1 MQKRPNSLSSV
12 VDFGYDK
19 DNVAVTKSIAVG
31 ACPPALSGRK
41 LKWLAG
47 VLVPLSVPHTIEGQ
61 TFSNN
66 STREFHRD
74 AEEQLNVSRSQVA
87 KNKISVTIQLIEL
100 DMASEA
106 RFQRS
111 MAGIPYFA
119 QGLVHFRRLQ
129 RRKDEEATAR
139 LSSGEAIA
147 SVKIAGYVPVGITNA
162 SEDVKKTAAALNLP
176 YFIGT
181 RLPQERQK
189 AALEE
194 EEVSAAS
201 SATAFVEEE
210 KAGPTTSAHT
220 AAEPLAPMVVTH
232 SVRSGQQ
239 IFAQNRS
246 LVVLGN
252 VSSGAEVMAD
262 EDVVVLG
269 ALKGRAL
276 AGIGGN
282 VHARIVCQS
291 FDAELISI
299 AHCFT
304 TCDDLEQDET
314 GSLQLHKPTAISL
327 QDDRLHFES
336 STV

>member
-1 MQKRPNSLSSV
+1 MQR
-12 VDFGYDK
+12 
-19 DNVAVTKSIAVG
+19 AVLTTRSRAFSQQ
-31 ACPPALSGRK
+31 ALRRWEEASSGRR
-41 LKWLAG
+41 A
-47 VLVPLSVPHTIEGQ
+47 
-61 TFSNN
+61 
-66 STREFHRD
+66 ST
-74 AEEQLNVSRSQVA
+74 VKPS
-87 KNKISVTIQLIEL
+87 ISKALEL
-100 DMASEA
+100 DGRSYLLPTLTLSKVNGSKEPKDAKDTQF
-106 RFQRS
+106 FQTR
-111 MAGIPYFA
+111 ANRPTPVV
-119 QGLVHFRRLQ
+119 LDLQ
-129 RRKDEEATAR
+129 QV
-139 LSSGEAIA
+139 SSDGSPHSQSIKKHELRNEILQLQE
-147 SVKIAGYVPVGITNA
+147 AGYVPVGITNA
-162 SEDVKKTAAALNLP
+162 SEDVKKAAAALNLP

-181 RLPQERQK
+181 RLHLEQQK
-189 AALEE
+189 AR
-194 EEVSAAS
+194 
-201 SATAFVEEE
+201 
-210 KAGPTTSAHT
+210 TT
-220 AAEPLAPMVVTH
+220 AEPLPPMVVTH

-269 ALKGRAL
+269 SLKGRAL

-282 VHARIVCQS
+282 VRARIVCQS

-336 STV
+336 SSV

>member
-1 MQKRPNSLSSV
+1 MQ
-12 VDFGYDK
+12 G
-19 DNVAVTKSIAVG
+19 AVLTTRRRAFSQQ
-31 ACPPALSGRK
+31 ALRRFEEVSNGRR
-41 LKWLAG
+41 A
-47 VLVPLSVPHTIEGQ
+47 
-61 TFSNN
+61 
-66 STREFHRD
+66 STVKPSTSK
-74 AEEQLNVSRSQVA
+74 AL
-87 KNKISVTIQLIEL
+87 EL
-100 DMASEA
+100 DGRSVIQRAKDSPLFQARAS
-106 RFQRS
+106 R
-111 MAGIPYFA
+111 PTPVV
-119 QGLVHFRRLQ
+119 LDLQ
-129 RRKDEEATAR
+129 QV
-139 LSSGEAIA
+139 SSDGSPHSQSIKKHELRNEILQLQE
-147 SVKIAGYVPVGITNA
+147 AGYMPVGITNA
-162 SEDVKKTAAALNLP
+162 SEDVKKAAAALNLP

-181 RLPQERQK
+181 RLHLHQQK
-189 AALEE
+189 AAVAVVEE
-194 EEVSAAS
+194 EQTVELP
-201 SATAFVEEE
+201 ATSNDATFVAEE
-210 KAGPTTSAHT
+210 KAGASV
-220 AAEPLAPMVVTH
+220 AAQPLPPMVVSH
-232 SVRSGQQ
+232 S
-239 IFAQNRS
+239 NRS

-282 VHARIVCQS
+282 VRARIVCQS

>member
-1 MQKRPNSLSSV
+1 MQ
-12 VDFGYDK
+12 G
-19 DNVAVTKSIAVG
+19 AVLTTRRRAFSQQ
-31 ACPPALSGRK
+31 ALRRLEEVSNGRR
-41 LKWLAG
+41 A
-47 VLVPLSVPHTIEGQ
+47 
-61 TFSNN
+61 
-66 STREFHRD
+66 ST
-74 AEEQLNVSRSQVA
+74 VKPSTA
-87 KNKISVTIQLIEL
+87 KALEL
-100 DMASEA
+100 DGRSYLLPTLTLSKVSSKETKDSQLFQA
-106 RFQRS
+106 RANR
-111 MAGIPYFA
+111 PTPVV
-119 QGLVHFRRLQ
+119 LDLQ
-129 RRKDEEATAR
+129 QV
-139 LSSGEAIA
+139 SSDGSPHSQSIKKHELRNEILQLQE
-147 SVKIAGYVPVGITNA
+147 AGYMPVGITNA
-162 SEDVKKTAAALNLP
+162 SEDVKKAAAALNLP

-181 RLPQERQK
+181 RLHLQQQPET
-189 AALEE
+189 
-194 EEVSAAS
+194 
-201 SATAFVEEE
+201 AT
-210 KAGPTTSAHT
+210 
-220 AAEPLAPMVVTH
+220 EPFAPMVVSH

-246 LVVLGN
+246 LIVLGS

-282 VHARIVCQS
+282 VRARIVCQS

-304 TCDDLEQDET
+304 TCDALDKDET

>member
-1 MQKRPNSLSSV
+1 MQ
-12 VDFGYDK
+12 G
-19 DNVAVTKSIAVG
+19 AVLTTRRRAFSQQ
-31 ACPPALSGRK
+31 ALRRFEEVSNGRR
-41 LKWLAG
+41 A
-47 VLVPLSVPHTIEGQ
+47 
-61 TFSNN
+61 
-66 STREFHRD
+66 STVKPSTSK
-74 AEEQLNVSRSQVA
+74 AL
-87 KNKISVTIQLIEL
+87 EL
-100 DMASEA
+100 DGRSYLLPTLTLSKVSSKETKDSPLFQARAS
-106 RFQRS
+106 R
-111 MAGIPYFA
+111 PTPVV
-119 QGLVHFRRLQ
+119 LDLQ
-129 RRKDEEATAR
+129 QV
-139 LSSGEAIA
+139 SSDGSPHSQSIKKHELRNEILQLQE
-147 SVKIAGYVPVGITNA
+147 AGYMPVGITNA
-162 SEDVKKTAAALNLP
+162 SEDVKKAAAALNLP

-181 RLPQERQK
+181 RLHLHQQK
-189 AALEE
+189 AAVAVVEE
-194 EEVSAAS
+194 EQTVELP
-201 SATAFVEEE
+201 ATSNDATFVAEE
-210 KAGPTTSAHT
+210 KAGASV
-220 AAEPLAPMVVTH
+220 AAQPLPPMVVSH

-282 VHARIVCQS
+282 VRARIVCQS

>member
-1 MQKRPNSLSSV
+1 MQ
-12 VDFGYDK
+12 G
-19 DNVAVTKSIAVG
+19 AVLTTRRRAFSQQ
-31 ACPPALSGRK
+31 ALRRLEEVSNGRR
-41 LKWLAG
+41 A
-47 VLVPLSVPHTIEGQ
+47 
-61 TFSNN
+61 
-66 STREFHRD
+66 STVKPSTSK
-74 AEEQLNVSRSQVA
+74 AL
-87 KNKISVTIQLIEL
+87 EL
-100 DMASEA
+100 DGRSYLLPTLTLSKVSSKEA
-106 RFQRS
+106 KDSQLFQARANRS
-111 MAGIPYFA
+111 TPVV
-119 QGLVHFRRLQ
+119 LDLQ
-129 RRKDEEATAR
+129 QV
-139 LSSGEAIA
+139 SSDGSPHSQSIKKHELRNEIMQLQE
-147 SVKIAGYVPVGITNA
+147 AGYMPVGITNA
-162 SEDVKKTAAALNLP
+162 SEDVKKAAAALNLP

-181 RLPQERQK
+181 RLHSQQK
-189 AALEE
+189 AVVATVEE
-194 EEVSAAS
+194 KADEVPTTSNN
-201 SATAFVEEE
+201 TFVEEE
-210 KAGPTTSAHT
+210 KSGVSVAAQTSA
-220 AAEPLAPMVVTH
+220 ESLPPMVVSH

-262 EDVVVLG
+262 DDVVVLG

-282 VHARIVCQS
+282 VRARIVCQS

-304 TCDDLEQDET
+304 TCDDLGQDET

>member
-1 MQKRPNSLSSV
+1 
-12 VDFGYDK
+12 
-19 DNVAVTKSIAVG
+19 
-31 ACPPALSGRK
+31 
-41 LKWLAG
+41 
-47 VLVPLSVPHTIEGQ
+47 
-61 TFSNN
+61 
-66 STREFHRD
+66 
-74 AEEQLNVSRSQVA
+74 
-87 KNKISVTIQLIEL
+87 
-100 DMASEA
+100 
-106 RFQRS
+106 
-111 MAGIPYFA
+111 
-119 QGLVHFRRLQ
+119 
-129 RRKDEEATAR
+129 
-139 LSSGEAIA
+139 
-147 SVKIAGYVPVGITNA
+147 VPVGITNA
-162 SEDVKKTAAALNLP
+162 SEDVKKAAAALNLP

-181 RLPQERQK
+181 RLQLEQQK
-189 AALEE
+189 AVLADVQEE
-194 EEVSAAS
+194 EEVPAA
-201 SATAFVEEE
+201 AEGFVEDS
-210 KAGPTTSAHT
+210 KASASVSPQP
-220 AAEPLAPMVVTH
+220 AAEPLPPMVVTH

-246 LVVLGN
+246 LVVLGS

-282 VHARIVCQS
+282 VRARIVCQS

-304 TCDDLEQDET
+304 TCDDLEQDDV

>member
-1 MQKRPNSLSSV
+1 MQ
-12 VDFGYDK
+12 G
-19 DNVAVTKSIAVG
+19 AVLTTRRRAFSQQ
-31 ACPPALSGRK
+31 ALRRLEEVSNGRR
-41 LKWLAG
+41 A
-47 VLVPLSVPHTIEGQ
+47 
-61 TFSNN
+61 
-66 STREFHRD
+66 ST
-74 AEEQLNVSRSQVA
+74 VKPSTA
-87 KNKISVTIQLIEL
+87 KALEL
-100 DMASEA
+100 DGRSYLLPTLTLSKVSSKETKDSQLFQA
-106 RFQRS
+106 RANR
-111 MAGIPYFA
+111 PTPVV
-119 QGLVHFRRLQ
+119 LDLQ
-129 RRKDEEATAR
+129 QV
-139 LSSGEAIA
+139 SSDGSPHSQSIKKHELRNEILQLQE
-147 SVKIAGYVPVGITNA
+147 AGYMPVGITNA
-162 SEDVKKTAAALNLP
+162 SEDVKKAAAALNLP

-181 RLPQERQK
+181 RLHLQQQPEVGV
-189 AALEE
+189 AAVAEQTEE
-194 EEVSAAS
+194 PPTAS
-201 SATAFVEEE
+201 NAAFVAEENSGASV
-210 KAGPTTSAHT
+210 AGQT
-220 AAEPLAPMVVTH
+220 ATEPLAPMVVSH

-246 LVVLGN
+246 LIVLGS

-282 VHARIVCQS
+282 VRARIVCQS

-304 TCDDLEQDET
+304 TCDALDKDET